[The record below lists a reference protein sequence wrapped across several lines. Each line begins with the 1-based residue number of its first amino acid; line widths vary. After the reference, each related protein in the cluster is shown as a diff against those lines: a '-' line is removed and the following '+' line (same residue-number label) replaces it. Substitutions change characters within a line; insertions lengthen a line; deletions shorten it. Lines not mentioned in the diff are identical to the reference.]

1 MSTGM
6 IIKLM
11 IVFWIILIAQIK
23 LNKNTRQ
30 IVLKIL
36 YILTGV
42 ITVFGTVATTG
53 TLVYKQLN
61 SKKPEKKAIVN

>member
-53 TLVYKQLN
+53 TLVYKQMN
-61 SKKPEKKAIVN
+61 SKKSEKKAIVN

>member
-1 MSTGM
+1 M

-61 SKKPEKKAIVN
+61 SKKSEKKAIVN

>member
-53 TLVYKQLN
+53 TLVYKQMN
-61 SKKPEKKAIVN
+61 SKRSEKKAIVN

>member
-61 SKKPEKKAIVN
+61 TKKSEKKAIVN

>member
-61 SKKPEKKAIVN
+61 SKKSEKKAIVN

>member
-61 SKKPEKKAIVN
+61 SKKTEKKAIVN